1 VADGDGVPDG
11 DLVGADEDVFDE
23 QSQDPLTFG
32 DVGCG
37 GLVFQ
42 SGKEV
47 LNVVGEGQIDLP
59 VGELGVEGLDLLA
72 QAGFAVSEFGHPGSK
87 FIEGDQLF
95 LVGADQSFDGFSG
108 FNQSGLEALALD
120 GCGVGGPG
128 VGESPG
134 DFGPDQRRVGE
145 QGGDV
150 VPDEAVE
157 VVGAHRFVG
166 ADPAV
171 LVAVVVRTEASIV
184 VDDLVRGAGRGAVVG
199 VSAAGASANSL

>member
-1 VADGDGVPDG
+1 VSYRDGVSDG

-23 QSQDPLTFG
+23 QSQDALTFG
-32 DVGCG
+32 DAGCDG
-37 GLVFQ
+37 VVFQ
-42 SGKEV
+42 PGEEV
-47 LNVVGEGQIDLP
+47 LDVVGEGQIDLP

-72 QAGFAVSEFGHPGSK
+72 EAGFAVAECGHPGSK

-95 LVGADQSFDGFSG
+95 LVGADQSFDGFGG
-108 FNQSGLEALALD
+108 FGQPGLEALTLR

-128 VGESPG
+128 VRESPG

-157 VVGAHRFVG
+157 IVGAHRFVA

-171 LVAVVVRTEASIV
+171 LVAVVIRTEASV
-184 VDDLVRGAGRGAVVG
+184 VIDDLVRGAGRGPVIG

>member
-1 VADGDGVPDG
+1 VSDRDGVPDG

-23 QSQDPLTFG
+23 QPQDALTFG
-32 DVGCG
+32 DAGCG
-37 GLVFQ
+37 GLVLQ
-42 SGKEV
+42 SGEEV
-47 LNVVGEGQIDLP
+47 LDVVGEGQIDLP

-72 QAGFAVSEFGHPGSK
+72 EAGFAVAEFGHPGSK

-95 LVGADQSFDGFSG
+95 LVGADESFDGFGG
-108 FNQSGLEALALD
+108 FAQPGVEALALH

-134 DFGPDQRRVGE
+134 DFDPDQRRVGE

-157 VVGAHRFVG
+157 VVGAHRFVA

-171 LVAVVVRTEASIV
+171 LVAVVVRTEASVI

-199 VSAAGASANSL
+199 VSAAGAGADSL